1 VDTAERLFE
10 MLLAGAGRPDFDALL
25 EAGAA
30 EALAAGL
37 GEAGLAEL
45 RRQHSLAL
53 RVRDQMVHQA
63 SRESEL
69 SALNQTAI
77 DLNEIRDLDR
87 ILTAIVQR
95 ARRLLGADMTY
106 LSLNDEEHGASYMK
120 VTDGALTPEF
130 RRLRLPLGTGLLG
143 LVAQDGAP
151 YFTDDYQADTR
162 FLHQGDIDDAVA
174 AEQIRAIL
182 GVPLIGAG
190 RVMGALLAVH
200 RRVRPFPPR
209 EVALLGAFAAQAAVA
224 LESARLFGEA
234 REALAALDAA
244 NERLQAQNDEI
255 ARAAAAHDRLTR
267 VLTEGGDLE
276 ELAAVLAATLGADV
290 EVYGEADQLLTPTA
304 RSVPA
309 DVRTATALAHS
320 AAGSVRIAEGTWAAR
335 AAAAGEHLGT
345 LVAMRGHDL
354 TGAEQRTLERGAEVA
369 AIVLLLRRT
378 ELEAVGRVRGELLT
392 DLLARERLDPA
403 RLRDLA
409 RRHGVDLD
417 ARLAIAVARPADE
430 ADPEHRAHRW
440 AAALAAEAGGLGAWY
455 RDFVVVA
462 APLAPGDLG
471 RLVTRRLPGAT
482 VGLAV
487 CGRGAEGVSK
497 GWREA
502 DQTLRALVAL
512 GRHGEVCAA
521 TDLGLTRLL
530 LGHNG
535 GAELEEFLTRTLG
548 PLLEHEEKRG
558 TELVETLQ
566 HWFATGGSLAETAT
580 QMHVHPNTIG
590 QRLDRVGRLLGAT
603 WRNPERRVEVQIAL
617 RLHALRE
624 GGIEPTQ

>member
-10 MLLAGAGRPDFDALL
+10 MLLAGAGRADFDALL
-25 EAGAA
+25 DAGTA

-53 RVRDQMVHQA
+53 RVRDQMAHQA

-162 FLHQGDIDDAVA
+162 FLRQGDIDDAVA

-234 REALAALDAA
+234 REALASLDAA
-244 NERLQAQNDEI
+244 NERLRAQNDEI

-276 ELAAVLAATLGADV
+276 ELAAVLAATLAADV
-290 EVYGEADQLLTPTA
+290 EVYGEADQLLTPAA
-304 RSVPA
+304 RSAPA
-309 DVRTATALAHS
+309 DVRTALAHG

-335 AAAAGEHLGT
+335 AVAAGDHLGT

-354 TGAEQRTLERGAEVA
+354 TVAEQRFNK
-369 AIVLLLRRT
+369 VLS
-378 ELEAVGRVRGELLT
+378 A
-392 DLLARERLDPA
+392 
-403 RLRDLA
+403 
-409 RRHGVDLD
+409 
-417 ARLAIAVARPADE
+417 
-430 ADPEHRAHRW
+430 
-440 AAALAAEAGGLGAWY
+440 
-455 RDFVVVA
+455 
-462 APLAPGDLG
+462 
-471 RLVTRRLPGAT
+471 
-482 VGLAV
+482 
-487 CGRGAEGVSK
+487 
-497 GWREA
+497 
-502 DQTLRALVAL
+502 
-512 GRHGEVCAA
+512 
-521 TDLGLTRLL
+521 
-530 LGHNG
+530 
-535 GAELEEFLTRTLG
+535 FLNR
-548 PLLEHEEKRG
+548 
-558 TELVETLQ
+558 
-566 HWFATGGSLAETAT
+566 
-580 QMHVHPNTIG
+580 
-590 QRLDRVGRLLGAT
+590 
-603 WRNPERRVEVQIAL
+603 
-617 RLHALRE
+617 
-624 GGIEPTQ
+624 

>member
-1 VDTAERLFE
+1 MDTAERLFE
-10 MLLAGAGRPDFDALL
+10 MLLASADRADFDALL
-25 EAGAA
+25 EAGTA

-37 GEAGLAEL
+37 GEGELAKL

-53 RVRDQMVHQA
+53 RVREQMAHQA

-151 YFTDDYQADTR
+151 YFTDDYQADAR
-162 FLHQGDIDDAVA
+162 FLHQGDIDEAVA
-174 AEQIRAIL
+174 AEQIQAIL

-190 RVMGALLAVH
+190 RVIGALLAVH

-209 EVALLGAFAAQAAVA
+209 EVALLGAFAAHAAVA

-234 REALAALDAA
+234 REALAALDTA

-255 ARAAAAHDRLTR
+255 ARAAAAHDRLTH
-267 VLTEGGDLE
+267 VLTEGGALE
-276 ELAAVLAATLGADV
+276 KLAAVLATTLGADV
-290 EVYGEADQLLTPTA
+290 EVYGEADQLLAPTA
-304 RSVPA
+304 RSAAA
-309 DVRTATALAHS
+309 DVRTATALARN
-320 AAGSVRIAEGTWAAR
+320 AAGCVRVTEGTWAAR

-354 TGAEQRTLERGAEVA
+354 TVAEQRTLERGAEVA

-378 ELEAVGRVRGELLT
+378 ELEAVGRARGELLT

-409 RRHGVDLD
+409 RRQGVDLD
-417 ARLAIAVARPADE
+417 ARLAIAIARPADE
-430 ADPEHRAHRW
+430 ADPGHRARR
-440 AAALAAEAGGLGAWY
+440 AATLAAEAERGTGTASSFWPRSHPAISAGSSPGACQAP
-455 RDFVVVA
+455 RSGSLCAVA
-462 APLAPGDLG
+462 ARRGSRRAGG
-471 RLVTRRLPGAT
+471 RPTRR
-482 VGLAV
+482 
-487 CGRGAEGVSK
+487 
-497 GWREA
+497 
-502 DQTLRALVAL
+502 
-512 GRHGEVCAA
+512 
-521 TDLGLTRLL
+521 
-530 LGHNG
+530 
-535 GAELEEFLTRTLG
+535 
-548 PLLEHEEKRG
+548 
-558 TELVETLQ
+558 
-566 HWFATGGSLAETAT
+566 
-580 QMHVHPNTIG
+580 
-590 QRLDRVGRLLGAT
+590 
-603 WRNPERRVEVQIAL
+603 
-617 RLHALRE
+617 
-624 GGIEPTQ
+624 

>member
-10 MLLAGAGRPDFDALL
+10 MLLAGAGRADFDALL

-267 VLTEGGDLE
+267 VLTEGGSPRCWRRRWLP
-276 ELAAVLAATLGADV
+276 TSRC
-290 EVYGEADQLLTPTA
+290 TA
-304 RSVPA
+304 RPTSC
-309 DVRTATALAHS
+309 S
-320 AAGSVRIAEGTWAAR
+320 
-335 AAAAGEHLGT
+335 
-345 LVAMRGHDL
+345 
-354 TGAEQRTLERGAEVA
+354 
-369 AIVLLLRRT
+369 LRRRAPCPRT
-378 ELEAVGRVRGELLT
+378 CAPRPRSRTVP
-392 DLLARERLDPA
+392 PA
-403 RLRDLA
+403 ACGLPRA
-409 RRHGVDLD
+409 PGPPGPP
-417 ARLAIAVARPADE
+417 RPATIS
-430 ADPEHRAHRW
+430 APSWRC
-440 AAALAAEAGGLGAWY
+440 AG
-455 RDFVVVA
+455 
-462 APLAPGDLG
+462 
-471 RLVTRRLPGAT
+471 TT
-482 VGLAV
+482 
-487 CGRGAEGVSK
+487 
-497 GWREA
+497 
-502 DQTLRALVAL
+502 
-512 GRHGEVCAA
+512 
-521 TDLGLTRLL
+521 
-530 LGHNG
+530 
-535 GAELEEFLTRTLG
+535 
-548 PLLEHEEKRG
+548 
-558 TELVETLQ
+558 
-566 HWFATGGSLAETAT
+566 
-580 QMHVHPNTIG
+580 
-590 QRLDRVGRLLGAT
+590 
-603 WRNPERRVEVQIAL
+603 
-617 RLHALRE
+617 
-624 GGIEPTQ
+624 